1 MTDDI
6 HEPPPDLPVA
16 LEQFLTVL
24 ASEEGYARNT
34 VSAYRNDLIQLID
47 YLKQRQPPTESWP
60 MVTPDTLREYAEHL
74 RTMKFVKRGGGEK
87 TVAPSTIARKIAA
100 LKSFFGY
107 LAKSGFVAV
116 DPSTG
121 LEAPKVAK
129 RAPKAMTDD
138 EVERLLA
145 APGQSNSPKALRD
158 HALLELLFATGMR
171 VSELVALTVEDVNLV
186 EHTVRVRSE
195 DGHKERHVPIRDRAA
210 QAVQTYLER
219 GRLHLVKGDG
229 GRLALFLNQRGQS
242 LTRQGL
248 WLIIKEYAA
257 KAGLTYEVT
266 PHVLRHSFAMH
277 QLRNNVSL
285 RDVQRLLGHAN
296 ISTTHVYVQPSE
308 PAIEREPGTDL

>member
-1 MTDDI
+1 MTDEI
-6 HEPPPDLPVA
+6 HEAPPGLPAA

-24 ASEEGYARNT
+24 ANEEGYARNT
-34 VSAYRNDLIQLID
+34 VSAYRNDLLQLID
-47 YLKQRQPPTESWP
+47 YLKQRLPPIENWS
-60 MVTPDTLREYAEHL
+60 MVTPDTLSEYAEHL

-107 LAKSGFVAV
+107 LAKSGGVAS
-116 DPSTG
+116 DPSTR

-138 EVERLLA
+138 EVEFLLA

-158 HALLELLFATGMR
+158 HALLEVLFATGMR
-171 VSELVALTVEDVNLV
+171 VSELVALTVDDVNLV
-186 EHTVRVRSE
+186 ERAVSVRSE
-195 DGHKERHVPIRDRAA
+195 DGRKERRVEIHDRAA
-210 QAVQTYLER
+210 QAVQVYLER
-219 GRLHLVKGDG
+219 GRVHLVKGDDSHA
-229 GRLALFLNQRGQS
+229 ALFLNQRGQN

-266 PHVLRHSFAMH
+266 PHVLRHSFAIH
-277 QLRNNVSL
+277 KLRNGVSL
-285 RDVQRLLGHAN
+285 RDVQHLLGHAN
-296 ISTTHVYVQPSE
+296 ISTTHIYVQPAE
-308 PAIEREPGTDL
+308 PASEREPGTDL